1 MRDSTERTGRVDLDL
16 IHPSLTK
23 PVLWGGVERRI
34 VGIEFMISVLLLTW
48 RGITPGA
55 LLLVACIVIPMH
67 LIARRI
73 AREDPRMFDLFL
85 RSLSWHRHYPAHGSF
100 QAAPPPVVPS
110 LPRGR

>member
-1 MRDSTERTGRVDLDL
+1 MRDSTSITKTGELDL

-34 VGIEFMISVLLLTW
+34 VGIEFIIVVLLVTW
-48 RGITPGA
+48 KSITPGA
-55 LLLVACIVIPMH
+55 LLLIACIVVPIH
-67 LIARRI
+67 LIARRT

-100 QAAPPPVVPS
+100 QAAAPSLVPS
-110 LPRGR
+110 LPRRR